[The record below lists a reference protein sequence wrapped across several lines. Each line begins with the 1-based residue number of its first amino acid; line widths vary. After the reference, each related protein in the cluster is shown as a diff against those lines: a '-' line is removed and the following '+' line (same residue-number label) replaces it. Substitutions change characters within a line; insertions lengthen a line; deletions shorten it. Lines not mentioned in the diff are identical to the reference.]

1 MSIGAYAADY
11 LLNATQVSY
20 NKNGTTVTVKE
31 ALDDLYSKVPY
42 NQGDLVKLKGD
53 TSGDTFY
60 VLYESKDTM
69 EIFAKTNINR
79 DTCATQA
86 NDVLGNTACAFSS
99 EQYWGD
105 TAGLNLNNVTG
116 YKAGDVMDKVNIYA
130 RAKGAISGRLLTIQ
144 EVENLAGGTDWSN
157 STTVDTKIK
166 DMLNGVGNTKNT
178 GSSYT
183 SNGCYENYWLGSD
196 DERDASGVCQVSG
209 YYSNAYSKFYRG
221 LFGVRPVLN
230 VYKSQVES
238 AS

>member
-1 MSIGAYAADY
+1 MIKKNWKKIVIIMIIIIISMSIGAYAADY
-11 LLNATQVSY
+11 LLNATQVSQ

-99 EQYWGD
+99 ACAQGIKEFTEENRSGTLSD
-105 TAGLNLNNVTG
+105 AGLIRCN
-116 YKAGDVMDKVNIYA
+116 
-130 RAKGAISGRLLTIQ
+130 
-144 EVENLAGGTDWSN
+144 
-157 STTVDTKIK
+157 
-166 DMLNGVGNTKNT
+166 
-178 GSSYT
+178 
-183 SNGCYENYWLGSD
+183 
-196 DERDASGVCQVSG
+196 ASKC
-209 YYSNAYSKFYRG
+209 A
-221 LFGVRPVLN
+221 L
-230 VYKSQVES
+230 
-238 AS
+238 